1 MLKRKRN
8 KFDLLMNIIKDEK
21 DTLMVLETK
30 IYSSFQIFQFTMT
43 NYSVPFRLDRKSH
56 GVEYLCL
63 SEKISLVK

>member
-1 MLKRKRN
+1 
-8 KFDLLMNIIKDEK
+8 MNIIKDEK
-21 DTLMVLETK
+21 DTLMVSETK

-43 NYSVPFRLDRKSH
+43 DYSVPFRLARKSH